1 VTDLVFAANL
11 AVAGTS
17 PLPFHA
23 TALALHLLASAFV
36 FRLARRILER
46 LGHPR
51 AAPVAAFVGAI
62 FALHPLQTE
71 SVCYV
76 AQLAE
81 VLSSVLYLGALLL
94 LLRAFDATRRGPA
107 WSFAAGAAALLS
119 LALGAKSVA
128 VTLPA
133 AFLFVALAGDGDGPG
148 ARAPATRLRR
158 ALLLSAPAWA
168 VAGAAIVRNLVGLAA
183 EPTAGLSAGVG
194 PWSYLLTQLRVQWLY
209 LRLFVVP
216 VGQAVEHPFSPS
228 PGLAHAPT
236 LGALAGTAAILAAAA
251 LLWRRG
257 GSQRAA
263 SLGILW
269 WFLLLAPTSTFVPI
283 VDLVAEHRVYLAL
296 AGLALALGVG
306 LDALA
311 ARLLPAPLPRL
322 AAAAGLCAA
331 LGTATVARAAFWR
344 TEYALWTDAVEKNP
358 TSARVVGN
366 HAFVLHKAGEYAAAR
381 QEYARALRIP
391 AARPRLANVAQN
403 YSALAIDQMDFDAAL
418 SIADYGIALSPHD
431 VELRANRTFALVG
444 LMRFDEALAEAR
456 LGVRLAPGEPTAL
469 AALGVALL
477 ANGDAAGALVELE
490 KALRIDPTDA
500 VARERRSAALRAL
513 GRRE

>member
-1 VTDLVFAANL
+1 
-11 AVAGTS
+11 
-17 PLPFHA
+17 
-23 TALALHLLASAFV
+23 
-36 FRLARRILER
+36 
-46 LGHPR
+46 
-51 AAPVAAFVGAI
+51 
-62 FALHPLQTE
+62 
-71 SVCYV
+71 
-76 AQLAE
+76 
-81 VLSSVLYLGALLL
+81 
-94 LLRAFDATRRGPA
+94 
-107 WSFAAGAAALLS
+107 
-119 LALGAKSVA
+119 
-128 VTLPA
+128 
-133 AFLFVALAGDGDGPG
+133 
-148 ARAPATRLRR
+148 
-158 ALLLSAPAWA
+158 
-168 VAGAAIVRNLVGLAA
+168 
-183 EPTAGLSAGVG
+183 
-194 PWSYLLTQLRVQWLY
+194 
-209 LRLFVVP
+209 
-216 VGQAVEHPFSPS
+216 
-228 PGLAHAPT
+228 
-236 LGALAGTAAILAAAA
+236 
-251 LLWRRG
+251 
-257 GSQRAA
+257 
-263 SLGILW
+263 
-269 WFLLLAPTSTFVPI
+269 
-283 VDLVAEHRVYLAL
+283 
-296 AGLALALGVG
+296 
-306 LDALA
+306 
-311 ARLLPAPLPRL
+311 
-322 AAAAGLCAA
+322 
-331 LGTATVARAAFWR
+331 VARAAFWR